1 MAHRDL
7 RSASE
12 RRKGVKI
19 LLRYSMAVSG
29 ALVALVFLPPT
40 AIEAKDGAD
49 VKAVIEG
56 NTLFALDLYGRLR
69 KEDGN
74 LFLSPYSISTALAMT
89 YAGGRGETEKQMVKV
104 LHFTL
109 EQKQLH
115 PAFAELQ
122 NTLNE
127 GGKKGAYE
135 LSVANALWGQKGYP
149 FLKDFLAM
157 IKNSYGGGLNE
168 VDFIK
173 ATESARTTI
182 NTWIEKKTNNKIK
195 ELIAPGV
202 LNDLTRLVLTN
213 AIYFKGKWAAQFEKK
228 NTKEA
233 PFILADGKK
242 VNIPMMYQKSDFKY
256 IEKEDLQIL
265 ELPYRGDDLSMLLLL
280 PRKMDGLP
288 ALESQLTK
296 DSLQGWLTSMQGKRE
311 VVVYLPKF
319 TMTKE
324 FMLADV
330 LRSMGM
336 TDAFSLPPADF
347 SGMTGKKDLFISA
360 VIHKAFVDVNE
371 EGTEAAAATAVVMR
385 VSSAQMTVF
394 RADHPFLFL
403 IRDNHSGSILFI
415 GRVAD
420 PTL

>member
-1 MAHRDL
+1 M
-7 RSASE
+7 
-12 RRKGVKI
+12 
-19 LLRYSMAVSG
+19 
-29 ALVALVFLPPT
+29 
-40 AIEAKDGAD
+40 
-49 VKAVIEG
+49 KAVVEG
-56 NTLFALDLYGRLR
+56 NTSFALDLYGRLR
-69 KEDGN
+69 KEEGN

-89 YAGGRGETEKQMVKV
+89 YAGARGETEKQMAKV
-104 LHFTL
+104 LRLPL

-115 PAFAELQ
+115 LAFSELQ
-122 NTLNE
+122 NKLNE
-127 GGKKGAYE
+127 DGKKGAYE

-195 ELIAPGV
+195 EIIAPGV

-213 AIYFKGKWAAQFEKK
+213 AIYFKGKWATQFEKK

-242 VNIPMMYQKSDFKY
+242 VNIPMMYQKSDFRY
-256 IEKEDLQIL
+256 MEKEGCQIL
-265 ELPYRGDDLSMLLLL
+265 ELPYKGDALSMLLLL
-280 PRKMDGLP
+280 PGKTDGLP
-288 ALESQLTK
+288 ALESRLVR
-296 DSLQGWLTSMQGKRE
+296 DGPGGWLASMQGKRE

-330 LRSMGM
+330 LRAMGM

-385 VSSAQMTVF
+385 ASSVQMTVF

-403 IRDNHSGSILFI
+403 IRDNRSGSILFI
-415 GRVAD
+415 GRVVN

>member
-1 MAHRDL
+1 MVHGARH
-7 RSASE
+7 SAAE
-12 RRKGVKI
+12 RREYVKI
-19 LLRYSMAVSG
+19 RLKFFIVVSE
-29 ALVALVFLPPT
+29 ALVSLLFLPHT
-40 AIEAKDGAD
+40 AIEAREGAD
-49 VKAVIEG
+49 VKAVVEG
-56 NTLFALDLYGRLR
+56 NTSFALDLYGRLR
-69 KEDGN
+69 KEEGN

-89 YAGGRGETEKQMVKV
+89 YAGARGETEKQMAKV
-104 LHFTL
+104 LRLPL

-115 PAFAELQ
+115 LAFSELQ
-122 NTLNE
+122 NKLNE
-127 GGKKGAYE
+127 DGKKGAYE

-195 ELIAPGV
+195 EIIAPGV

-213 AIYFKGKWAAQFEKK
+213 AIYFKGKWATQFEKK

-242 VNIPMMYQKSDFKY
+242 VNIPMMYQKSDFRY
-256 IEKEDLQIL
+256 MEKEGCQIL
-265 ELPYRGDDLSMLLLL
+265 ELPYKGDALSMLLLL
-280 PRKMDGLP
+280 PGKTDGLP
-288 ALESQLTK
+288 ALESRLVR
-296 DSLQGWLTSMQGKRE
+296 DGPGGWLASMQGKRE

-330 LRSMGM
+330 LRAMGM

-385 VSSAQMTVF
+385 ASSVQMTVF

-403 IRDNHSGSILFI
+403 IRDNRSGSILFI
-415 GRVAD
+415 GRVVN